1 MKGIG
6 GNTQAIIQMKRFTKD
21 ENGKYV
27 RNGTGEIVMHWQDV
41 QTIKKGWL
49 DLSGGDSRYTTYN
62 AKIQESTHCFIC
74 DYVKLDERI
83 TAENSRMMV
92 NGKQY
97 DIVLIDNP
105 MELNAQLEFYL
116 RYVGGQ

>member
-6 GNTQAIIQMKRFTKD
+6 GNTKAIIQVKRFTKD
-21 ENGKYV
+21 ENGKYI
-27 RNGTGEIVMHWQDV
+27 RDSTGAIVMDWKDV
-41 QTIKKGWL
+41 QTIKGWI
-49 DLSGGDSRYTTYN
+49 DLASGDSRYSTYN
-62 AKIQESTHCFIC
+62 AKIQESTHFFIS

-92 NGKQY
+92 NGKLY

-116 RYVGGQ
+116 KYTGGQ

>member
-6 GNTQAIIQMKRFTKD
+6 GNTQAIIQMKQFTRD
-21 ENGKYV
+21 ANGKYV
-27 RNGTGEIVMHWQDV
+27 RNSVGEIVMTWV
-41 QTIKKGWL
+41 NMQTLKGWL
-49 DLSGGDSRYTTYN
+49 DLASGDSRYSTYN
-62 AKIQESTHCFIC
+62 AKIQESTHFFIS
-74 DYVKLDERI
+74 DYVPIDSRI

-92 NGKQY
+92 NGKLY

-116 RYVGGQ
+116 KYTGGQ